1 MLRRII
7 VSLTLSLLLPDMGVA
22 QMVLAEQNPDCQ
34 RLAEQR
40 VVWRHGRGIA
50 VRGDPDRFEPSQP
63 WPEIEPGTGF
73 FFDIENGPSFC
84 VLANNA
90 TLLRTRDAFSE
101 TFFAPQNIGE
111 VAIYG
116 YTRTYQALA
125 DRLVERL
132 PERCLEDSMAC
143 SASVF
148 FRAARPSIFV
158 RFEYPLV
165 EWRDFWVLEVVLDED
180 DLVGIVAIRVIDG
193 RTVYAADVEGLD
205 R

>member
-1 MLRRII
+1 MLRCII
-7 VSLTLSLLLPDMGVA
+7 VSLTLSLVLPDPGLA
-22 QMVLAEQNPDCQ
+22 QMILAEQNPECQ

-50 VRGDPDRFEPSQP
+50 VRGDPDRFEPSLP
-63 WPEIEPGTGF
+63 WPEIEPRTGF

-90 TLLRTRDAFSE
+90 RPQRTDTVVSE

-111 VAIYG
+111 VARYG
-116 YTRTYQALA
+116 YTRTYQALS

-132 PERCLEDSMAC
+132 PERCLEDIMAC
-143 SASVF
+143 RPSVF

-158 RFEYPLV
+158 ILEYTL
-165 EWRDFWVLEVVLDED
+165 EDFRDYWVLEVVLDED

-193 RTVYAADVEGLD
+193 RPVYAGDVEGLG